1 MVAKLDQE
9 MHDFFTLSEWKKS
22 LGASVSLENVHNY
35 GGLAPTQIL
44 NPRNLW
50 VFHITIP
57 NIYFCDE
64 QTQTKFQVLIQKE
77 SLTSWKLS
85 QIAQTQKQNFIEV
98 NLLENNLRWLLPIT
112 VFFFESI
119 RILTI
124 FGFTVHKR
132 HFKFRVKS

>member
-1 MVAKLDQE
+1 MAILRVAD
-9 MHDFFTLSEWKKS
+9 T
-22 LGASVSLENVHNY
+22 
-35 GGLAPTQIL
+35 
-44 NPRNLW
+44 
-50 VFHITIP
+50 
-57 NIYFCDE
+57 
-64 QTQTKFQVLIQKE
+64 
-77 SLTSWKLS
+77 LTSWKLS

>member
-1 MVAKLDQE
+1 MVAKLDKV

-22 LGASVSLENVHNY
+22 LGAFVSLENVHNC

-44 NPRNLW
+44 NPRNVW

-57 NIYFCDE
+57 NIHFCDE